1 MEVFNNENVVMRTIV
16 NFPALLTLSTNI
28 VKVYYKNFYGAIPLM
43 ILYGSV
49 KINYAQPRWLKH
61 FSHVNI
67 LPNFYIKSF
76 HRSNMSENNLLTT
89 NTYFHSKC
97 LRLWSIS
104 AKFQTPTPRSRW
116 LTQGQIHWFWFDI
129 FILLVGYFNFL
140 FKGEN
145 MELGG

>member
-1 MEVFNNENVVMRTIV
+1 M
-16 NFPALLTLSTNI
+16 PALLTLSTNI

-49 KINYAQPRWLKH
+49 KINYAQPRRLKH

-76 HRSNMSENNLLTT
+76 HRSNMSEKIIRSLRILN
-89 NTYFHSKC
+89 FHSKC
-97 LRLWSIS
+97 LRLSSIS
-104 AKFQTPTPRSRW
+104 AKFQTPTSRSCW